1 MNKRLLLTTAL
12 LSITAVSTTVVAQSQ
27 QPNIPPQT
35 PGITAPPADSG
46 PKKPDGSTLGQS
58 QGDRSASPG
67 TTAADQPALQRPGQV
82 LASKL
87 MGASIQGANNEKL
100 GTINDVLIDESGKV
114 VAVIV
119 GVGGF
124 LGIGEK
130 NVAIPYEDV
139 TRPGSSGS
147 PLATKL
153 SKADLEKAPP
163 FVPVSGNQESGAP
176 ARTGPAGSS
185 TGTGDGGATR
195 K

>member
-1 MNKRLLLTTAL
+1 VNKRLLLTTAL

-35 PGITAPPADSG
+35 PGITAPPAESA

-67 TTAADQPALQRPGQV
+67 TTAADQPARQMPGQV

-130 NVAIPYEDV
+130 NVAIPYGDV
-139 TRPGSSGS
+139 TRSGSSGS

-153 SKADLEKAPP
+153 SKADLENAPVRTP
-163 FVPVSGNQESGAP
+163 APSSSGS
-176 ARTGPAGSS
+176 
-185 TGTGDGGATR
+185 GDGGTTR